1 MVGFNHASYGFPKK
15 KGIGCLDAA
24 DSLTVK
30 PGNRLSR
37 CPASV
42 HIFFHP
48 LDDMLKTQ
56 LFILFLTFGK
66 II

>member
-1 MVGFNHASYGFPKK
+1 MVGFNHASYGFQKK
-15 KGIGCLDAA
+15 IKGIGCL
-24 DSLTVK
+24 
-30 PGNRLSR
+30 R

>member
-15 KGIGCLDAA
+15 K
-24 DSLTVK
+24 
-30 PGNRLSR
+30 GNRLSR